1 MSKNIIAL
9 GASSSKNSINKQLA
23 SWAASQIVDTEV
35 NLIDLNDYEMP
46 IFSVDKEQENGIPQ
60 LAHDFKEQL
69 GAADGIIIS
78 LAEHNGNFS
87 AAFKNIFDWA
97 SRIEKSMWLDK
108 PMFLLATSPG
118 ARGGKSV
125 LTGAVND
132 FPHRG
137 GKVVAHFSLP
147 SFDKNFSNE
156 DGILDVEL
164 KREFEKQKEAF
175 VKALYN
181 ESTVG
186 L

>member
-1 MSKNIIAL
+1 MSKNIVAF
-9 GASSSKNSINKQLA
+9 GASSSKHSINKQLA
-23 SWAASQIVDTEV
+23 SWAASQLDDVEV
-35 NLIDLNDYEMP
+35 NLLDLNDYEMP
-46 IFSVDKEQENGIPQ
+46 IFSMDKEEATGIPQ

-69 GAADGIIIS
+69 RNADGILIS
-78 LAEHNGNFS
+78 FAEHNGSFS

-137 GKVVAHFSLP
+137 GKVVASFSLP
-147 SFDKNFSNE
+147 SFMQNFSE
-156 DGILDVEL
+156 AGIVDEEL
-164 KREFEKQKEAF
+164 KKDIEIQLKVYSEA
-175 VKALYN
+175 L
-181 ESTVG
+181 
-186 L
+186 

>member
-1 MSKNIIAL
+1 M
-9 GASSSKNSINKQLA
+9 
-23 SWAASQIVDTEV
+23 
-35 NLIDLNDYEMP
+35 
-46 IFSVDKEQENGIPQ
+46 
-60 LAHDFKEQL
+60 
-69 GAADGIIIS
+69 
-78 LAEHNGNFS
+78 
-87 AAFKNIFDWA
+87 
-97 SRIEKSMWLDK
+97 
-108 PMFLLATSPG
+108 
-118 ARGGKSV
+118 